1 MFQWN
6 ILHPMVVHFPIA
18 LLIVTPLF
26 VLIGLLR
33 IHDAR
38 VYAIGALIL
47 MALGT
52 LGAYVAVESGE
63 ADKQT
68 LVLNQLQ
75 RSLLAEHQE
84 LGEATRNAFTAL
96 TVLYAALLFGSAV
109 LQRALSRRNYII
121 LGVVFLVIYTGSLFL
136 VVRTGDLGGRLV
148 HRSGEHVHQTSR

>member
-96 TVLYAALLFGSAV
+96 TA
-109 LQRALSRRNYII
+109 
-121 LGVVFLVIYTGSLFL
+121 
-136 VVRTGDLGGRLV
+136 
-148 HRSGEHVHQTSR
+148 